1 MYPKQELIRLAAYKT
16 ALQRD
21 IAVNRAKCAHAA
33 SHALQPLVLLDQVLA
48 LWRKYT
54 PLALFAAMPLGFL
67 VQRTV
72 APRLK
77 IVGPL
82 LRWGPLIF
90 SVARRISSVMTAHR
104 QQTKS

>member
-1 MYPKQELIRLAAYKT
+1 MYPQQELTRLTAYKA
-16 ALQRD
+16 ALLRD
-21 IAVNRAKCAHAA
+21 IATHRAHCAKAA
-33 SHALQPLVLLDQVLA
+33 GLALQPLALLDRMLA
-48 LWRKYT
+48 LWRKFS

-72 APRLK
+72 APRLR

-90 SVARRISSVMTAHR
+90 TAVCRIRSAMTTHS
-104 QQTKS
+104 QQTKH